1 MHVGVIGI
9 SYKSAQLDLREEI
22 AEACHLFL
30 KTQNSIVLSTCNRTE
45 IYFSSTDLASA
56 HSDIFH
62 ALKKAV
68 ATSFDHAMYSFF
80 GRECFE
86 HLAMVTSGL
95 ESAILGESDIQ
106 RQVKLAYADACR
118 CHKLSSSLHFLFQKS
133 LKLGKGVRSTF
144 LSPMTLEGTVQRLVQ
159 NFFYEK
165 VALTILMVG
174 FSEIN
179 RKVAQALLKRP
190 LVKMTFCT
198 RSPHAAEAFAI
209 DHGVSI
215 IDGSS
220 LDVWSEYDLVICGT
234 HNSGYMISEVP
245 EVVKT
250 RLMLDLSVPRGISPE
265 LNRCPFLTLLNMEEV
280 GKLVEHERK
289 ERSREI
295 ASIQKQVSASVERQ
309 IEIFHDKQYGFKTLR
324 GQGI

>member
-9 SYKSAQLDLREEI
+9 SYESAELGLREEI

-30 KTQNSIVLSTCNRTE
+30 KNEHFVILSTCNRTE
-45 IYFSSTDLASA
+45 IYFSSTDLAST

-68 ATSFDHAMYSFF
+68 VSSFDHAMYSFF

-86 HLAMVTSGL
+86 HLAMVTAGL

-106 RQVKLAYADACR
+106 RQVKLAYAEACER
-118 CHKLSSSLHFLFQKS
+118 HNLPSALHFLFQKS
-133 LKLGKGVRSTF
+133 LKLGKEIRSTF
-144 LSPMTLEGTVQRLVQ
+144 PSPMTLERTVQRLVH
-159 NFFYEK
+159 NFFYQK
-165 VALTILMVG
+165 IPLSILMIG

-179 RKVAQALLKRP
+179 RKIAKTLLQRV

-198 RSPHAAEAFAI
+198 RSPHAAEPFAL

-215 IDGSS
+215 IEWSS
-220 LDVWSEYDLVICGT
+220 LDIWHHYDLVICGT
-234 HNSGYMISEVP
+234 QNAGYVISQVP
-245 EVVKT
+245 ESVKT
-250 RLMLDLSVPRGISPE
+250 RLILDLSVPRGISPE
-265 LNRCPFLTLLNMEEV
+265 LNRCPFLTLLNMEEI

-289 ERSREI
+289 ERAREI
-295 ASIQKQVSASVERQ
+295 GSIQKQVSGRVERQ
-309 IEIFHDKQYGFKTLR
+309 IEIFQEKQQRIF
-324 GQGI
+324 QI